1 MSNFSFTNPRDLDAR
16 LKKLSAHPGGE
27 GTVYNDH
34 QHLAIKIFN
43 AKEVNVARKER
54 KVRKLILQSK
64 MVSFSEVVAPLELVT
79 VNGHFV
85 GYTMKFVDNAID
97 LDRIQEKVF
106 TGQYGLKEAL
116 RIMIKV
122 AQTVEKLHN
131 VGLIIGD
138 FHPGQILVSNGNIYF
153 VDTDSWGWQGM
164 DKDYSNDLKCLPAF
178 VDPRCR
184 NFSCRDVTLNY
195 YSKATDCYSLAVI
208 AFYVLTGEHPFG
220 GVYQLDTQMSKE
232 MRARNQL
239 SVLGNHDIKLMKGKT
254 WENWMSKELKKAFL
268 DIFEGGKRFNIESAL
283 TEQLMELQY
292 CKRHNG
298 YYNSNMFRSC
308 PVCSWRNTQLSNPTF
323 NSCVGNLFLSKNEVK
338 IPYDHETYLNK
349 VGEVVRVN
357 ENGDPIRRIEKGFG
371 GKETLFFRNE
381 RYMVKIHP
389 LNLWQRAVKAG
400 ATTDSCYVKIYK
412 DDELLEKIY
421 VKDKNFVRIV
431 GDTLFYVEGNSYT
444 LKKIKIRNGK
454 LEKSDVTT
462 KKTAFAEFVAT
473 ENSKVAIISKV
484 QAGTKANIEIDIG
497 GKITILPGQKPIIM
511 KYDAIS
517 NTWIWVSQISNS
529 KYNTIVFNGRG
540 EKVFETH
547 DIEYGS
553 LNLRGCAF
561 HRASLCIPGNGK
573 VVFVMPYV
581 ANMPFDKVITETSI
595 DVVRKDSKLELVSL
609 GEKRSNLYVLNPE
622 GNVYKFVM

>member
-1 MSNFSFTNPRDLDAR
+1 M
-16 LKKLSAHPGGE
+16 
-27 GTVYNDH
+27 
-34 QHLAIKIFN
+34 
-43 AKEVNVARKER
+43 
-54 KVRKLILQSK
+54 
-64 MVSFSEVVAPLELVT
+64 
-79 VNGHFV
+79 
-85 GYTMKFVDNAID
+85 
-97 LDRIQEKVF
+97 
-106 TGQYGLKEAL
+106 
-116 RIMIKV
+116 
-122 AQTVEKLHN
+122 
-131 VGLIIGD
+131 
-138 FHPGQILVSNGNIYF
+138 
-153 VDTDSWGWQGM
+153 
-164 DKDYSNDLKCLPAF
+164 
-178 VDPRCR
+178 
-184 NFSCRDVTLNY
+184 
-195 YSKATDCYSLAVI
+195 
-208 AFYVLTGEHPFG
+208 
-220 GVYQLDTQMSKE
+220 
-232 MRARNQL
+232 
-239 SVLGNHDIKLMKGKT
+239 
-254 WENWMSKELKKAFL
+254 
-268 DIFEGGKRFNIESAL
+268 
-283 TEQLMELQY
+283 
-292 CKRHNG
+292 
-298 YYNSNMFRSC
+298 
-308 PVCSWRNTQLSNPTF
+308 
-323 NSCVGNLFLSKNEVK
+323 K

-622 GNVYKFVM
+622 GNIYKFVM